1 MTGISVQDLA
11 DRLELVGHY
20 RLKSYWYLFLTP
32 VAGSSK
38 RKLPFLPRT
47 TWDPIW
53 ERYVFDQELRN
64 LIFDGIVS
72 IAVFLEVKSTGPSV
86 GYIRPA
92 NLYGFSIEELK
103 GEIVGI
109 AKNYKRSSLPQRK
122 LFDSTYCDSVPPIWM
137 LVNCL
142 SYGNFKKIFFGG
154 PDSAIKHK
162 LASHMGIMS
171 KKPSVSNEKLL
182 RCWLEN
188 IRVARNKTATMTA
201 FGAA

>member
-1 MTGISVQDLA
+1 MCSIRNYVTLSFVTSSWIASSVS
-11 DRLELVGHY
+11 RSFS
-20 RLKSYWYLFLTP
+20 KSNQR
-32 VAGSSK
+32 A
-38 RKLPFLPRT
+38 R
-47 TWDPIW
+47 
-53 ERYVFDQELRN
+53 
-64 LIFDGIVS
+64 
-72 IAVFLEVKSTGPSV
+72 SV

-103 GEIVGI
+103 SEIVGI

-137 LVNCL
+137 LINCL
-142 SYGNFKKIFFGG
+142 SYGNFKKIFYAG

-201 FGAA
+201 SGTA